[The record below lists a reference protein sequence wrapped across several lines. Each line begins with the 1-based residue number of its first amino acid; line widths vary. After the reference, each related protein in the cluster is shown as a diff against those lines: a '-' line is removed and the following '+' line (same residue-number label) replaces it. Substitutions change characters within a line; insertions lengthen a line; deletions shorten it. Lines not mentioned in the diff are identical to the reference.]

1 MLIFLMLA
9 AAAAAPG
16 DGKTTALDDW
26 HMLSITGVSGDADG
40 TLYLRVQA
48 DDLDGDGK
56 ADDAVLKLA
65 CAAGALTSVAYVIA
79 PRDSASGMATGK
91 RNYAPVK
98 ITKDWRTASPELQ
111 KIRPQYDVKTLKGN
125 ERAADGWSNLAL
137 RNADGLCPAAQA
149 AIVKSKSNITNN

>member
-1 MLIFLMLA
+1 MI
-9 AAAAAPG
+9 
-16 DGKTTALDDW
+16 
-26 HMLSITGVSGDADG
+26 
-40 TLYLRVQA
+40 
-48 DDLDGDGK
+48 
-56 ADDAVLKLA
+56 KLG
-65 CAAGALTSVAYVIA
+65 CAAGALTSASYVIA

>member
-1 MLIFLMLA
+1 MLTFLMLA

-16 DGKTTALDDW
+16 DGKTAALDDW
-26 HMLSITGVSGDADG
+26 HTLAITGVSGDADG
-40 TLYLRVQA
+40 AVYLRVQA

-56 ADDAVLKLA
+56 ADDPVIKLG
-65 CAAGALTSVAYVIA
+65 CAAGALTSASYVIA
-79 PRDSASGMATGK
+79 PRDLVTGK

>member
-1 MLIFLMLA
+1 MLTFLLLA
-9 AAAAAPG
+9 AAAPVA
-16 DGKTTALDDW
+16 KTMAMDDW
-26 HMLSITGVSGDADG
+26 HALTITKVGGETGGPLFV
-40 TLYLRVQA
+40 RIQP

-56 ADDAVLKLA
+56 ADDAVLKLV
-65 CAAGALTSVAYVIA
+65 CSDGKLVSSSYIIE

-98 ITKDWRTASPELQ
+98 IMKDWVAASPELQ

-125 ERAADGWSNLAL
+125 QRAADGWTSIAL
-137 RNADGLCPAAQA
+137 RNAEGLCGAAAA